1 MIIGAAISDDS
12 VDIGSDKLML
22 YEASDTR
29 QSHNSSRLAPNRAQ
43 AGTVSRWLDVCMIPR
58 ARCGTATPMNAIG
71 PHQAVTPPAS
81 SEVASTIPKR
91 VRRIFT
97 PSARA

>member
-29 QSHNSSRLAPNRAQ
+29 QSHNSSRLAPNSAQ

-71 PHQAVTPPAS
+71 PQKAVTPPANKP
-81 SEVASTIPKR
+81 VANTMYKR
-91 VRRIFT
+91 VRLT
-97 PSARA
+97 